1 VTANINLCVKSS
13 FLIYF
18 GNLLARFFD
27 VEITGFAQ
35 SQNKEDKDTNPRTY
49 GKKTQERFEPR

>member
-13 FLIYF
+13 FLIDF

-27 VEITGFAQ
+27 VQITGFAQ
-35 SQNKEDKDTNPRTY
+35 SQNKKDKDTNPRRY
-49 GKKTQERFEPR
+49 GKKTQERF